1 MTRLVTSTCGILFEA
16 VACQSAS
23 SVESFTFAMFGLA
36 AAATAWWTTVNPL
49 LDRLVGIDSTS
60 LSDESLANS

>member
-23 SVESFTFAMFGLA
+23 SVETFTFAMLGLA

-49 LDRLVGIDSTS
+49 LDRMVGIDSTA
-60 LSDESLANS
+60 LPDDSLANS